1 MDTLKLA
8 RSQVIGDTP
17 IRVVFSDQ
25 YDIAY
30 GVVTLPAKVWVAFSK
45 ILSLGIAHNDLAE
58 SPYPL
63 KIEVVGYISNSK
75 PGDPVKDTGGVG
87 EDQVIRTIRTIR
99 EEKSDDKGNSN

>member
-17 IRVVFSDQ
+17 VRVVFSDQ
-25 YDIAY
+25 YDTAY

-45 ILSLGIAHNDLAE
+45 ILSLGVAHNNLSE
-58 SPYPL
+58 SPYLL
-63 KIEVVGYISNSK
+63 KIEVVGYISKS
-75 PGDPVKDTGGVG
+75 GDPVKDAEAVV

-99 EEKSDDKGNSN
+99 EVESDDKGNSN

>member
-17 IRVVFSDQ
+17 VKVVFSDQ
-25 YDIAY
+25 YDTAY
-30 GVVTLPAKVWVAFSK
+30 GMVTLPSKVWVAFSK
-45 ILSLGIAHNDLAE
+45 ILSLGIARNNLSE

-63 KIEVVGYISNSK
+63 KIEVVGYISRSN
-75 PGDPVKDTGGVG
+75 DPVKEAEAVI

-99 EEKSDDKGNSN
+99 EEKSNEGNSN